1 MKKNILTIIILAL
14 GVINL
19 VLTAVV
25 IFVCVPSA
33 NRTNNLINQVSSIID
48 LELESVEEEEKISP
62 TDLQSYEIA
71 SENGTLTLNLAAS
84 ADGKEHWGQLDSVT
98 LYMNTKADDY
108 TKLSATLETKKN
120 KILEIVRDVINTYT
134 YENAKNGREKIKSEV
149 LKAVQEDFDSKFIVD
164 LTFDNLRFQ

>member
-62 TDLQSYEIA
+62 TDLQSYQIA
-71 SENGTLTLNLAAS
+71 SENGTLTLNLTAS

-108 TKLSATLETKKN
+108 AKLSATLETKKN
-120 KILEIVRDVINTYT
+120 KILEIVRDVINSYT
-134 YENAKNGREKIKSEV
+134 YENAKSGREKIKSQV